1 MRSKAILLA
10 IGGSLLLALAVSCS
24 NQQQTA
30 EKKEEPAKAAAASQE
45 ATGLQFPLTGT
56 VEETFDSGGYTYL
69 RMKAADKEYWVAT
82 SQVKVKKGDEV
93 TVPSGQMMQN
103 FHSRTLNRT
112 FQEIIFAAGLGGG
125 ENGAKA
131 ASQDKAASG
140 SFDAALKKE
149 GQQASAGSENPSNMM
164 GSTKAVVP
172 AADIKCGK
180 AEGKNG
186 YRVGDLFAQA
196 AKLNGK
202 EVEVRGKVMKVSTAI
217 MGRNWIHLQDGT
229 GDPQQNT
236 HDLVVTSKSAKP
248 EKGEVVTVKGVLHA
262 NKDFGSGYKYAAIVE
277 DAEIVQPFK
286 TAP

>member
-10 IGGSLLLALAVSCS
+10 IGGSLLLALAVSCN
-24 NQQQTA
+24 NQQQKA
-30 EKKEEPAKAAAASQE
+30 AQKKEPAKAAQAQAA
-45 ATGLQFPLTGT
+45 GLQFPLTGT

-82 SQVKVKKGDEV
+82 SQAKVKKGDEV
-93 TVPSGQMMQN
+93 TVPSGMMMNN
-103 FHSRTLNRT
+103 FHSKTLNRT
-112 FQEIIFAAGLGGG
+112 FPEIIFAAGLGGG

-131 ASQDKAASG
+131 ASKDEAASG
-140 SFDAALKKE
+140 SFEAALKKE
-149 GQQASAGSENPSNMM
+149 DQQASAGSENLTNMT

-172 AADIKCGK
+172 AADIKCDK
-180 AEGKNG
+180 AAGKNG

-217 MGRNWIHLQDGT
+217 MGRNWIHLQDGS
-229 GDPQQNT
+229 GDPKQNT

-262 NKDFGSGYKYAAIVE
+262 NKDFGAGYKYVAIVE

-286 TAP
+286 SAP